1 MKTFLSSLGMSFAMF
16 SIIPMPRLD
25 WKKENMRY
33 MLCCLPFVGIV
44 IALVLWLW
52 LLICRALDFGD
63 LIYAA
68 GVTVLPVLLSGAVHL
83 DGFADTADALS
94 SHAEPQRKREILKDS
109 HTGAFAIIY
118 LVAWFLLY
126 AAIGS
131 ELSQTTEAILLLGIT
146 HILARGIGALASVSF
161 PGSGETGLLATFR
174 GAAEK
179 KGSAVIL
186 IVWIALCL
194 IGMAFISLLA
204 AGISL
209 LISMLCLV
217 YTYFMSRRQFGG
229 MSGDIAGYLITA
241 SELFLLLG
249 VVVSERL
256 LGL

>member
-1 MKTFLSSLGMSFAMF
+1 MKTFFASLGMSFAMF

-33 MLCCLPFVGIV
+33 MLCCLPFVGLV
-44 IALVLWLW
+44 IGLGLWLW
-52 LLICRALDFGD
+52 LLVSRALGFGD
-63 LIYAA
+63 VLFAA
-68 GVTVLPVLLSGAVHL
+68 GLTVLPALISGAVHL

-109 HTGAFAIIY
+109 HTGAFAVIY
-118 LVAWFLLY
+118 LVGWFLLY
-126 AAIGS
+126 AAIS
-131 ELSQTTEAILLLGIT
+131 TELSQNRETIWLIGIT
-146 HILARGIGALASVSF
+146 HILARSLGALASVCF
-161 PGSGETGLLATFR
+161 PGAGETGLLATFR

-179 KGSAVIL
+179 KSSAVIL
-186 IVWIALCL
+186 VVWIALCTA
-194 IGMAFISLLA
+194 GMAFLSLLA

-209 LISMLCLV
+209 LLSLLCLI

-241 SELFLLLG
+241 SELILLLG

-256 LGL
+256 LVL